1 MLSRAKSRAKYE
13 SCICGDLAQS
23 ISPAGASE
31 SYCVQ
36 LFVIMQE
43 LKKSDGK
50 KRNRLSGIPKLDDAN
65 DAGTKKS
72 EECTLILTEGDSAK
86 ALAVAGLSVLG
97 RDKFGVFPLRGK
109 LLNVRD
115 ASHQQVMNNQEI
127 TNLKQIL
134 GLQQGRTYSD
144 AKSLRYGHVMIMTD
158 QDHDGSHI
166 KGLLINFFHHFFP
179 SLLKLRGFLLE
190 FITPIVK
197 ASKGRQKK
205 VFYSMPEYE
214 EWRNS
219 LGNSTQGWSVKYY
232 KGLGTSTSAEAK
244 EYFAALTDHRKIFK
258 YNGED
263 DDKAITM
270 AFSKKKAEERKEWMN
285 NHIASTFLD
294 QNTREINYADFINK
308 ELILFSLADLQ
319 RSIPSL
325 LDGLKTSQRKVL
337 YGAFKKKLKSEIKVA
352 QLSGYVSEHSAYH
365 HGEASLAATIVSL
378 AQDFVGSNNINLLHP
393 AGQFGTR
400 LQGGK
405 DHASS
410 RYIFTKMGP
419 LTRNLFMES
428 DERLLKYQY
437 DDGQRIEPE
446 YYLPILPLSLIN
458 GCEGIGTGW
467 STNIPN
473 YSPRDVAMNIKRLI
487 NEEEPLEM
495 TPWYRGFKGTIEKKQ
510 SNSRGASRGETFEAC
525 GIINQIDA
533 TTLEITELPIRYWT
547 QDYKEFLESLVKPAD
562 GGEPQV
568 QEYKEY
574 HTDTNVHF
582 VLSLSDEQMKAALN
596 EGLYKRFR
604 MTTKLSTSNMHLFNE
619 DGTITKY
626 TTPSEVLHAFFN
638 VRMQAYTK
646 RRELLIDHAKQNL
659 KRATN
664 KASLHLFKQLY
675 SIFECYWLCNGRP

>member
-1 MLSRAKSRAKYE
+1 
-13 SCICGDLAQS
+13 
-23 ISPAGASE
+23 
-31 SYCVQ
+31 
-36 LFVIMQE
+36 
-43 LKKSDGK
+43 
-50 KRNRLSGIPKLDDAN
+50 
-65 DAGTKKS
+65 
-72 EECTLILTEGDSAK
+72 
-86 ALAVAGLSVLG
+86 VAGLSVLG

-115 ASHQQVMNNQEI
+115 ASHQQVMNNAEI

-134 GLQQGRTYSD
+134 GLQQGKAYKD

-179 SLLKLRGFLLE
+179 SLLKISGFLLE
-190 FITPIVK
+190 FITPLVK

-214 EWRNS
+214 EWRDR
-219 LGNSTQGWSVKYY
+219 LGNSPQGWTIKYY

-244 EYFAALTDHRKIFK
+244 EYFAALTDHRKVFT
-258 YNGED
+258 YDGEKD
-263 DDKAITM
+263 DEAITM
-270 AFSKKKAEERKEWMN
+270 AFSKKKAEERKDWLN
-285 NHIASTFLD
+285 NHIASSFLD
-294 QNTREINYADFINK
+294 QNTREIKYSDFINK
-308 ELILFSLADLQ
+308 ELIQFSLADLQ

-325 LDGLKTSQRKVL
+325 MDGLKTSQRKVM
-337 YGAFKKKLKSEIKVA
+337 YGAFKKKIKSEIKVA

-365 HGEASLAATIVSL
+365 HGEASLASTIVSL
-378 AQDFVGSNNINLLHP
+378 AQDFVGSNNISLLHP

-410 RYIFTKMGP
+410 RYIFTRMGQ
-419 LTRNLFMES
+419 LTRNMFMES

-446 YYLPILPLSLIN
+446 YYLPILPLALVN

-473 YSPRDVAMNIKRLI
+473 YNPRDVAANIKRLI
-487 NEEEPLEM
+487 NEEETLEM
-495 TPWYRGFKGTIEKKQ
+495 TPWYRGFKGEIEKKQ
-510 SNSRGASRGETFEAC
+510 SGRSGTRGDSFETY
-525 GIINQIDA
+525 GIIEQTDNH
-533 TTLEITELPIRYWT
+533 TLEITELPIRFWT
-547 QDYKEFLESLVKPAD
+547 QDYKEFLESLVKPGEK
-562 GGEPQV
+562 GGEPQL

-574 HTDTNVHF
+574 HTDTSVHF
-582 VLSLSDEQMKAALN
+582 VLSLSDEQMRAALN

-604 MTTKLSTSNMHLFNE
+604 LTTKLSTSNMHLFNE
-619 DGTITKY
+619 DGTITRY
-626 TTPSEVLHAFFN
+626 TTPSEVLHSFFD
-638 VRMQAYTK
+638 VRMRAYTR
-646 RRELLIDHAKQNL
+646 RREILIEHAKQNL

-664 KASLHLFKQLY
+664 KVCAAMMLH
-675 SIFECYWLCNGRP
+675 SPVDPSRSSSAI

>member
-1 MLSRAKSRAKYE
+1 MQRCLT
-13 SCICGDLAQS
+13 
-23 ISPAGASE
+23 AS
-31 SYCVQ
+31 SGCTFQ
-36 LFVIMQE
+36 AQE
-43 LKKSDGK
+43 LKKSDGA
-50 KRNRLSGIPKLDDAN
+50 KRDRLSGVPKLDDAN

-115 ASHQQVMNNQEI
+115 ASHQQVMNNAEI

-134 GLQQGRTYSD
+134 GLQQGKAYKD

-179 SLLKLRGFLLE
+179 SLLKISGFLLE
-190 FITPIVK
+190 FITPLVK

-214 EWRNS
+214 EWRDR
-219 LGNSTQGWSVKYY
+219 LGNSPQGWSIKYY

-244 EYFAALTDHRKIFK
+244 EYFAALTDHRKVFT
-258 YNGED
+258 YDGEKD
-263 DDKAITM
+263 DEAITM
-270 AFSKKKAEERKEWMN
+270 AFSKKKAEERKDWLN
-285 NHIASTFLD
+285 NHIASSFLD
-294 QNTREINYADFINK
+294 QNTREIKYSDFINK
-308 ELILFSLADLQ
+308 ELIQFSLADLQ

-325 LDGLKTSQRKVL
+325 MDGLKTSQRKVM
-337 YGAFKKKLKSEIKVA
+337 YGAFKKKIKSEIKVA

-365 HGEASLAATIVSL
+365 HGEASLASTIVSL
-378 AQDFVGSNNINLLHP
+378 AQDFVGSNNISLLHP

-410 RYIFTKMGP
+410 RYIFTRMGQ

-446 YYLPILPLSLIN
+446 YYLPILPLALVN

-473 YSPRDVAMNIKRLI
+473 YNPRDVAANIKRLI
-487 NEEEPLEM
+487 NEEETLEM
-495 TPWYRGFKGTIEKKQ
+495 TPWYRGFKGEIEKKQ
-510 SNSRGASRGETFEAC
+510 SGRSGTRGDSFETY
-525 GIINQIDA
+525 GIIEQTDNH
-533 TTLEITELPIRYWT
+533 TLEITELPIRFWT
-547 QDYKEFLESLVKPAD
+547 QDYKEFLESLVKPGEK
-562 GGEPQV
+562 GGEPQL

-574 HTDTNVHF
+574 HTDTSVHF
-582 VLSLSDEQMKAALN
+582 VLSLSDEQMRAALN

-604 MTTKLSTSNMHLFNE
+604 LTTKLSTSNMHLFNE
-619 DGTITKY
+619 DGTITRY
-626 TTPSEVLHAFFN
+626 TTPSEVLHSFFD
-638 VRMQAYTK
+638 VRMRAYTR
-646 RRELLIDHAKQNL
+646 RREILIEHAKQNL

-664 KASLHLFKQLY
+664 KVCAAMMLHFRVDP
-675 SIFECYWLCNGRP
+675 SRSSSAI